1 MEKLRLISY
10 TMVKNEEDI
19 IEVFIRKNL
28 EILDHMYISDNLSQ
42 DRTRRILND
51 LIDEGLPITIWDDLD
66 PRHLQSKKTTNAY
79 HKISQEDNFDG
90 IFFIDSDEFLL
101 GNREEII
108 KFFKVG
114 NVYEVKRI
122 RYVINNLE
130 EDEKSFFKKMEYRLK
145 NPESSKSMIFHDK
158 EEYKNIRIGEG
169 NHYIYH
175 HGKALN
181 HGLLNLK
188 IAHFPMRTK
197 EQFIRKNLLG
207 WLSLMQINPDAL
219 NEKNPVGKHWRN
231 AYQFIL
237 DRDCTLS
244 NQEFYRY
251 LYKVDSFQEISKV
264 LIHEPIVSKHILKY
278 TNKKASTS
286 VTSLLAKSFQFSIE
300 YQAKKEKDVTP
311 SLNSRIKEFL
321 FTNKLGKEKHVT
333 PSSNSRMKEFLFAN
347 KLGKEQTLRSSLEL
361 VEFNSIKNNNIIVKN
376 NQIIFNSEKNYLL
389 NCTLNISNLT
399 NKNEVIELQVRK
411 NNQYYR
417 RISYTIM
424 EKNTRHS
431 LSISVTIS
439 SYIDDTYSIFYKGK
453 KGNIIN
459 GSGGVTWLEILEV

>member
-51 LIDEGLPITIWDDLD
+51 LIDEGLPITLWDDLD

-114 NVYEVKRI
+114 KVYEVKRI

-158 EEYKNIRIGEG
+158 KEYKNIRIGEG

-175 HGKALN
+175 RGKALN

-278 TNKKASTS
+278 TNRKASTS
-286 VTSLLAKSFQFSIE
+286 VTSLLAKSFQSSIE
-300 YQAKKEKDVTP
+300 YQAKKEK
-311 SLNSRIKEFL
+311 
-321 FTNKLGKEKHVT
+321 HVT
-333 PSSNSRMKEFLFAN
+333 PSS
-347 KLGKEQTLRSSLEL
+347 
-361 VEFNSIKNNNIIVKN
+361 
-376 NQIIFNSEKNYLL
+376 
-389 NCTLNISNLT
+389 
-399 NKNEVIELQVRK
+399 
-411 NNQYYR
+411 
-417 RISYTIM
+417 RISIC
-424 EKNTRHS
+424 K
-431 LSISVTIS
+431 
-439 SYIDDTYSIFYKGK
+439 
-453 KGNIIN
+453 
-459 GSGGVTWLEILEV
+459 

>member
-51 LIDEGLPITIWDDLD
+51 LIDEGLPITLWDDLD

-114 NVYEVKRI
+114 KVYEVKRI

-158 EEYKNIRIGEG
+158 KEYKNIRIGEG

-175 HGKALN
+175 RGKALN

-278 TNKKASTS
+278 TNRKASTS
-286 VTSLLAKSFQFSIE
+286 VTSLLAKSFQSSIE
-300 YQAKKEKDVTP
+300 YQAK
-311 SLNSRIKEFL
+311 
-321 FTNKLGKEKHVT
+321 KEKHVT
-333 PSSNSRMKEFLFAN
+333 PSSNSRIKEFLFAN

-389 NCTLNISNLT
+389 NCTLNISNFT
-399 NKNEVIELQVRK
+399 NENEVIELQVRK

-417 RISYTIM
+417 RISYTVIA
-424 EKNTRHS
+424 KNTRHS

-439 SYIDDTYSIFYKGK
+439 SYINDTYSIFYKGE

>member
-1 MEKLRLISY
+1 MDKLRLISY

-42 DRTRRILND
+42 DRTRRILNN
-51 LIDEGLPITIWDDLD
+51 LIDEGLPITLWDDLD

-108 KFFKVG
+108 DFFKVG
-114 NVYEVKRI
+114 RIYEVERI
-122 RYVINNLE
+122 RYIINDLE

-145 NPESSKSMIFHDK
+145 KFESSKSMIFHDK
-158 EEYKNIRIGEG
+158 KEYRNIRIGEG

-181 HGLLNLK
+181 NGLLNLK

-207 WLSLMQINPDAL
+207 WLSLMQINPNAL
-219 NEKNPVGKHWRN
+219 NEKNPVGKHWRD

-251 LYKVDSFQEISKV
+251 LYKVDTFEEMSKV
-264 LIHEPIVSKHILKY
+264 LVHQPIVSKHLLKY
-278 TNKKASTS
+278 TNREASTS
-286 VTSLLAKSFQFSIE
+286 VTTLLSKSFQSSIE
-300 YQAKKEKDVTP
+300 YKSKKEQEVA
-311 SLNSRIKEFL
+311 L
-321 FTNKLGKEKHVT
+321 
-333 PSSNSRMKEFLFAN
+333 SSNSKIKEFLFAN
-347 KLGKEQTLRSSLEL
+347 KLGKEQILHTSLEL
-361 VEFNSIKNNNIIVKN
+361 VEFNSIKKNNIRIKN

-389 NCTLNISNLT
+389 NCTLSISNLT

-417 RISYTIM
+417 RVSCTGM
-424 EKNTRHS
+424 GKGTQHS
-431 LSISVTIS
+431 LSISVIIS
-439 SYIDDTYSIFYKGK
+439 SYLNDTYSIYYKGK

-459 GSGGVTWLEILEV
+459 GSGGVTWLEILEC